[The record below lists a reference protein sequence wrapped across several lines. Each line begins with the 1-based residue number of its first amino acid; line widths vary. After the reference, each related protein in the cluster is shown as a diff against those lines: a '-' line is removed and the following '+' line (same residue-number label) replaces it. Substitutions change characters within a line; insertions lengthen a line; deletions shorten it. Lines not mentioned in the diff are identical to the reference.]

1 MKTFMS
7 WWLAVLACASA
18 ILYAL
23 ATGAAGRVFIGDVT
37 RLTWVTAGLALLA
50 TLVIGRAAYSGEDM
64 ARTLDFGL
72 FAEDACMRLGMLG
85 TVIGC
90 LIMFGADIASF
101 EAGDPS
107 RTAALIGKISSS
119 FGTAIGS
126 TAVGLAASLCVKLQN
141 AILQHAIDGEEG

>member
-7 WWLAVLACASA
+7 WWLAVLACGAA
-18 ILYAL
+18 ILYAV
-23 ATGAAGRVFIGDVT
+23 ATGAAGPVFTGDVT
-37 RLTWVTAGLALLA
+37 RITWITAALALVA
-50 TLVIGRAAYSGEDM
+50 TLIIGRAALSGKDRE
-64 ARTLDFGL
+64 RTLEIGL

-107 RTAALIGKISSS
+107 RVAALIGKISSS
-119 FGTAIGS
+119 FGTAIGT

-141 AILQHAIDGEEG
+141 AILQHAIDWEGG